1 MAPRINAPRLARL
14 VLLLVA
20 LVALAAPA
28 TAAWAQ
34 TDGGDYPA
42 STSTTNPCGNG
53 GCGTTTTIQVKGA
66 STLPFTGGNVA
77 LLTVLGL
84 GAAGA
89 GMALVLLG
97 RRSKSTA

>member
-1 MAPRINAPRLARL
+1 MATRSKAPRLARL
-14 VLLLVA
+14 ALLIVVLVA
-20 LVALAAPA
+20 FVAPA

-34 TDGGDYPA
+34 TGDYPA
-42 STSTTNPCGNG
+42 STSTTNPCNDG
-53 GCGTTTTIQVKGA
+53 GCSTTTTIQVKGA

-89 GMALVLLG
+89 GVALVVLG